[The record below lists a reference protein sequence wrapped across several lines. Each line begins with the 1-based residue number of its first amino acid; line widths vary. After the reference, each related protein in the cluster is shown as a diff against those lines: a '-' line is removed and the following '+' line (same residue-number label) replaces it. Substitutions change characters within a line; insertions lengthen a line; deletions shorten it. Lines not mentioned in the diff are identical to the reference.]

1 MNPNPILGV
10 VYHWLGGFASGS
22 FYVPFKAV
30 KRWSWEVYW
39 LLGGI
44 FSWVIAP
51 WVLALIIVPHLT
63 QVLASQPFGVL
74 GWTFFWGLMWGFG
87 GLTYG
92 LTMRYLGLSLG
103 TGIILGLTAVFGT
116 YIPPIFDGTLGMKL
130 HTIPGQV
137 ILIGSVF
144 AVMGIALTA
153 AAGLSKERE
162 MGIEE
167 KRKAIEEFN
176 LKKGILV
183 AIFSGIMSSCF
194 AFGLDSATPI
204 SVTALHLGVQPI
216 WTGLPE
222 IIVITA
228 GGFVTNLVWCAYLL
242 RKNRTFGEYFGIRPA
257 PHALEAVP
265 ASSTASELQSG
276 SNGGSTAIIDPP
288 APHAAHGQLLANYL
302 FSALAGVTWY
312 FQFFFYTMGASQM
325 GNYKFSSWTIHMAS
339 IIIFGSLWGIFLKE
353 WKDTSGLS
361 KFLLGMAL
369 FTLIGS
375 TLIIGYGN
383 LLGVQFGR
391 H

>member
-10 VYHWLGGFASGS
+10 FYHWLGGFASGS

-44 FSWVIAP
+44 FSWIIAP

-63 QVLASQPFGVL
+63 QVLASQPFAVL
-74 GWTFFWGLMWGFG
+74 GWTFFWGMMWGFG

-116 YIPPIFDGTLGMKL
+116 YIPPLFDGTLGTKL
-130 HTIPGQV
+130 HTIPGQI

-144 AVMGIALTA
+144 AVMGIVLTA

-162 MGIEE
+162 MNERE
-167 KRKAIEEFN
+167 KHEAIEEFN
-176 LKKGILV
+176 LKRGILV
-183 AIFSGIMSSCF
+183 AIFSGVMSSCF

-204 SVTALHLGVQPI
+204 SVTALHMGAEPI

-228 GGFVTNLVWCAYLL
+228 GGFVTNFVWCAYLL
-242 RKNRTFGEYFGIRPA
+242 RKNRTFGEYFGLRATARAGNTISASAPEPQSDVSGNSVAALDSPA
-257 PHALEAVP
+257 A
-265 ASSTASELQSG
+265 
-276 SNGGSTAIIDPP
+276 
-288 APHAAHGQLLANYL
+288 HAAGVPLLTNYL

-383 LLGVQFGR
+383 LLGVQLGG